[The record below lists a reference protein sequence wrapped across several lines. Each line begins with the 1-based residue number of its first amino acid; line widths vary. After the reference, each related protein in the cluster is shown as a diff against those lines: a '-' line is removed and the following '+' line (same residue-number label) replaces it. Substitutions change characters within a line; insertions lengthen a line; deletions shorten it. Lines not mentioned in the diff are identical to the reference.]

1 MLPAFVCHMDT
12 QTGAFSL
19 GGIMSDTKK
28 TLPLWTRDFTIITL
42 GSVVSMFGNSMSG
55 FAMSLMVLDISE
67 STLLYSIYIAMFTL
81 PQLFMPILSGAL
93 LDRFSRKKTIYT
105 LDFASAFLY
114 LLMAAILAAGWF
126 SFPLFAVYCFILG
139 SIQSTYM
146 VAYESFYPLL
156 ITEGNYQ
163 KAYSIASVLETLSAV
178 MVPVSTFLYGRIG
191 LAPLLAV
198 NGICFLI
205 AAIMET
211 RIGAE
216 EQYIEEQ
223 KKTQIEGS
231 HPIKQMLTDTRE
243 GFRYLS
249 SEKGLMAI
257 AAYFAFSAICGG
269 VSAVIVLPYF
279 KSTFANGEYW
289 YMFVMAFSL
298 AGRAIGG
305 MIHYRMKIPARYRYS
320 IALSVYVIISLCEGT
335 FLFFSFPVMMAL
347 CLITG
352 LGGVT
357 SYTIRISATQSY
369 VPDEKKGRFNGA
381 FNMISTLGALI
392 GEFAA
397 GTLTVVLPE
406 RIVLLSAML
415 LCACAAVVFIGGGW
429 KQVAAIYNRIE

>member
-1 MLPAFVCHMDT
+1 
-12 QTGAFSL
+12 
-19 GGIMSDTKK
+19 MSDEKK

-42 GSVVSMFGNSMSG
+42 GSVVSMFGNAMSG

-81 PQLFMPILSGAL
+81 PQLFMPVLSGAL

-105 LDFASAFLY
+105 LDFLSAFLY
-114 LLMAAILAAGWF
+114 LLMAGVLAAGWF

-139 SIQSTYM
+139 SIQSIYM

-156 ITEGNYQ
+156 ITEGNFQ

-191 LAPLLAV
+191 LAPLLMV
-198 NGICFLI
+198 NGICFFI
-205 AAIMET
+205 AAVMET

-216 EQYIEEQ
+216 EHYIDKQ
-223 KKTQIEGS
+223 KTTQIEGR
-231 HPIKQMLTDTRE
+231 HPVRQMLVDTRE

-249 SEKGLMAI
+249 VEKGLLAI
-257 AAYFAFSAICGG
+257 AAYFAFSAVCGG
-269 VSAVIVLPYF
+269 VSSVITLPYF
-279 KSTFANGEYW
+279 KGTFQNGEYW

-298 AGRAIGG
+298 GGRAIGG
-305 MIHYRMKIPARYRYS
+305 MFHYRVKIPAKFRYA
-320 IALSVYVIISLCEGT
+320 IALAVYITISICEGIY
-335 FLFFSFPVMMAL
+335 LFFSFKVMMLL

-381 FNMISTLGALI
+381 FNMLSTLGALI

-397 GTLTVVLPE
+397 GTLTLLMPE
-406 RIVLLSAML
+406 RMVLLSAML
-415 LCACAAVVFIGGGW
+415 LCALAAVVFIGGGR
-429 KQVAAIYNRIE
+429 KYVAPIYNRTE